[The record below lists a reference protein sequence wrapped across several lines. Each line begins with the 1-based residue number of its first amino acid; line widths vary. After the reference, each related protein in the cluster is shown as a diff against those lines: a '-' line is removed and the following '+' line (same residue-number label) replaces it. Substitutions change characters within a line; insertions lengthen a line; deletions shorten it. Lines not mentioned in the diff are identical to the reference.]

1 MRVARGATHAH
12 THTHTLTTHPR
23 MTFHAQHDTISPVAF
38 VSDAWP
44 IIFMLAMAV
53 SNGYFGTLCMTYGPK

>member
-1 MRVARGATHAH
+1 
-12 THTHTLTTHPR
+12 